1 MCASA
6 MYTFISFMQLFV
18 TLYAFKL
25 QFRDY
30 MKKFSL
36 FLNENDNLQKKDC
49 SILLVYVLL
58 ITGSNSWAFVTSKT
72 HATIDDLQQI

>member
-1 MCASA
+1 MRASA
-6 MYTFISFMQLFV
+6 MCTFISFMQLFV
-18 TLYAFKL
+18 TLYMLFNL

-36 FLNENDNLQKKDC
+36 FLNESDNLKKKDC

-58 ITGSNSWAFVTSKT
+58 ITGSNS
-72 HATIDDLQQI
+72 